1 MITSQVDLGQIILGF
16 IMTTMGW
23 LIKRELS
30 GIHDRLDKHDEV
42 IMELVRDVSILIG
55 RGGEVYEMSDK
66 GLVYSPLGQNG
77 SSYLIPYVD

>member
-1 MITSQVDLGQIILGF
+1 MITSQIDLGQIILGF

-42 IMELVRDVSILIG
+42 IMDLVREVAILIG
-55 RGGEVYEMSDK
+55 RAHGDGSHRRRSYDSDR
-66 GLVYSPLGQNG
+66 S
-77 SSYLIPYVD
+77 DT